1 MARSQGSSLL
11 NSLINNPDA
20 VQPWLALTAPIIKLG
35 PQITHFGP
43 LHPKDMIRP

>member
-1 MARSQGSSLL
+1 MAQPEGSSLF
-11 NSLINNPDA
+11 NSPDA
-20 VQPWLALTAPIIKLG
+20 VQPCLALTAPIIKLS